1 MRRDRRSVVVRQS
14 LVAVIWLGGV
24 AIGWALGSI
33 IVTGALIFAGI
44 VVLLALQNR
53 R

>member
-1 MRRDRRSVVVRQS
+1 MRRDRRSVIVRQS
-14 LVAVIWLGGV
+14 LVAVIWFGGV
-24 AIGWALGSI
+24 ALGWALGSS
-33 IVTGALIFAGI
+33 IVTGVAIFAGI